1 MPTVRSNGIT
11 LAYESFG
18 STQDE
23 AVLLVAGLGTQM
35 LRWSDAFCSGLA
47 AKGFRVI
54 RFDNRDAGRSTH
66 LSGMPVPDFAALA
79 AAAATGTAP
88 DVPYTLADMAADT
101 IGLMDAL
108 EIDKAHIVGRSM
120 GGMIAQVVAA
130 TSPARARS
138 LTAIMSSTGAPGLPQ
153 AEPEVMAMM
162 MRPGPSPATDRDGY
176 VAHALAFARRIAGPG
191 YPFDAEAQREIILA
205 ELAHGLD
212 PAGTGCQVAAIAAT
226 GSLRPLLGAIEVPTL
241 VIHGADDPLVPMAG
255 GEDIAAHVAG
265 ARFLKIDGM
274 GHDLP
279 APLNAQVI
287 DAIAGNARRA
297 GAAAR

>member
-1 MPTVRSNGIT
+1 MPAVQSNGISV
-11 LAYESFG
+11 AYESFG
-18 STQDE
+18 SAQDE

-35 LRWSDAFCSGLA
+35 LRWTDAFCAGLA
-47 AKGFRVI
+47 AKGFRVV

-66 LSGMPVPDFAALA
+66 LSGTPVPDFAALA

-88 DVPYTLADMAADT
+88 QVPYTLADMAADT

-120 GGMIAQVVAA
+120 GGMIAQLVAA
-130 TSPARARS
+130 TCPTRVLS
-138 LTAIMSSTGAPGLPQ
+138 LTAIMSSSGAPGLPQ

-162 MRPGPSPATDRDGY
+162 MRPGPSPTTDRDGY

-212 PAGTGCQVAAIAAT
+212 PAGTGRQVAAIAAT
-226 GSLRPLLGAIEVPTL
+226 GSLRPLIGAIEVPTL
-241 VIHGADDPLVPMAG
+241 VIHGANDPLVPMAG
-255 GEDIAAHVAG
+255 GEEIAAHVAG
-265 ARFLKIDGM
+265 ARFLKVDGM

-287 DAIAGNARRA
+287 DAIVGNARRA

>member
-1 MPTVRSNGIT
+1 MPSVQSNGIT
-11 LAYESFG
+11 LTYESFG
-18 STQDE
+18 SRQDE

-35 LRWSDAFCSGLA
+35 LRWTDAFCAGLA

-66 LSGMPVPDFAALA
+66 LSGASAPDFAALTA
-79 AAAATGTAP
+79 AVAAGTAP

-120 GGMIAQVVAA
+120 GGMIAQLVAA
-130 TSPARARS
+130 TSPARVLS
-138 LTAIMSSTGAPGLPQ
+138 LTAIMSSSGAPGLPQ

-162 MRPGPSPATDRDGY
+162 MRPGPSPTTDREGY

-191 YPFDAEAQREIILA
+191 YPFDADAQREIVLG

-212 PAGTGCQVAAIAAT
+212 PAGTGRQVAAIAAT
-226 GSLRPLLGAIEVPTL
+226 GSLRPLLGTIRAPTL
-241 VIHGADDPLVPMAG
+241 VIHGVDDPLVPIAA
-255 GEDIAAHVAG
+255 GEDIAKHIAG

-287 DAIAGNARRA
+287 EAIADNAGRVDAA
-297 GAAAR
+297 GR

>member
-18 STQDE
+18 SEQDE
-23 AVLLVAGLGTQM
+23 TVLLVAGLGTQM
-35 LRWSDAFCSGLA
+35 LRWSDAFCSSIA
-47 AKGFRVI
+47 ANGFHVI

-66 LSGMPVPDFAALA
+66 LSGTPVPDFAALA
-79 AAAATGTAP
+79 AAAATGTTP

-120 GGMIAQVVAA
+120 GGMIAQLIAA
-130 TSPARARS
+130 TYPARVLS

-162 MRPGPSPATDRDGY
+162 MRPGPSPATDLEGY
-176 VAHALAFARRIAGPG
+176 VAHAIAFARRIAGPG
-191 YPFDAEAQREIILA
+191 YPFDADAQREVILG

-212 PAGTGCQVAAIAAT
+212 PAGTSRQVAAIAAT
-226 GSLRPLLGAIEVPTL
+226 GSLRPLLGAIRAPAL
-241 VIHGADDPLVPMAG
+241 VIHGSDDPLVPIMA
-255 GEDIAAHVAG
+255 GEDIAKHIAG
-265 ARFLKIDGM
+265 ARFLKIEGM

-279 APLNAQVI
+279 APRYAQVVE
-287 DAIAGNARRA
+287 AIADNARRA
-297 GAAAR
+297 GATR

>member
-1 MPTVRSNGIT
+1 MPTVRSNRIT

-18 STQDE
+18 SEQDE

-35 LRWSDAFCSGLA
+35 LRWSDAFCSSIA
-47 AKGFRVI
+47 AKGFHVI

-66 LSGMPVPDFAALA
+66 LSGTPVPDFVALA
-79 AAAATGTAP
+79 AAAVTGTTP

-120 GGMIAQVVAA
+120 GGMIAQLIAA
-130 TSPARARS
+130 TYPARVLS

-162 MRPGPSPATDRDGY
+162 MRPGPSPTTDLEGY

-191 YPFDAEAQREIILA
+191 YPFDADAQREVILG

-212 PAGTGCQVAAIAAT
+212 PAGTGRQVAAIAAT
-226 GSLRPLLGAIEVPTL
+226 GSLRPLLGAIRAPAL
-241 VIHGADDPLVPMAG
+241 VIHGSDDPLVPIAA
-255 GEDIAAHVAG
+255 GEDIAKHVAG
-265 ARFLKIDGM
+265 ARFLKIEGM

-279 APLNAQVI
+279 APLYAQVI
-287 DAIAGNARRA
+287 EAIADNARRP
-297 GAAAR
+297 GAAR

>member
-1 MPTVRSNGIT
+1 MPSVQSNGIT

-18 STQDE
+18 SPQDE
-23 AVLLVAGLGTQM
+23 AVLLVAGLGAQM
-35 LRWSDAFCSGLA
+35 LRWTDAFCAELA

-66 LSGMPVPDFAALA
+66 LSGASAPDFAALA
-79 AAAATGTAP
+79 AAVAAGTAP

-120 GGMIAQVVAA
+120 GGMIAQLVAA
-130 TSPARARS
+130 TSPARVLS
-138 LTAIMSSTGAPGLPQ
+138 LTAIMSSSGAPGLPQ

-162 MRPGPSPATDRDGY
+162 MRPGPSPTTDREGY

-191 YPFDAEAQREIILA
+191 YPFDADAQREIVLG

-212 PAGTGCQVAAIAAT
+212 PAGTGRQVAAIAAT
-226 GSLRPLLGAIEVPTL
+226 GSLRPLFGAILAPTL
-241 VIHGADDPLVPMAG
+241 VIHGADDPLVPIAA
-255 GEDIAAHVAG
+255 GEDIATHVAG

-287 DAIAGNARRA
+287 EAIVDNAGRVA
-297 GAAAR
+297 GAGS